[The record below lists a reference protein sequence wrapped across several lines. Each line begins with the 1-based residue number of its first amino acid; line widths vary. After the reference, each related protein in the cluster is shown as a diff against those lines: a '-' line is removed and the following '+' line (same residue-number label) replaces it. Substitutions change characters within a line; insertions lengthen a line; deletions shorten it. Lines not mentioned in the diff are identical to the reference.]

1 MNYCDSF
8 SAAFSNQEIFLDFLD
23 HIEERADW
31 QTHPTNSIQ
40 IIAIQE
46 DSDACGKITA
56 ETPEEAEQ
64 IIEDTCKNTEF
75 LLKAGDRIYAVGATA
90 IKTLENRARIS
101 GYALSDLDKK
111 TLARVL
117 NDCLQV
123 TKGQAL
129 IRIHEGKVRAV
140 HGGDKGDYVTLPM
153 PQIFE
158 VAATHMRENYDKA
171 RFSEGYFDHS
181 IAMASWEV
189 RDEGL
194 LETYRELLLQYGQ
207 LADAKL
213 AASIRIHSSD
223 VGVSGANIFCT
234 LLIGQNRIPLILGG
248 PMKLA
253 HKDNASIEAFS
264 ANVAQIFARYQ
275 EEVEGLSDLF
285 RIYVNYPENVMA
297 GVMKKAEIG
306 AALRAQTVE
315 RFRTSHGFGRCNG
328 YEVYCGICE
337 AIFLAQSNG
346 MTPRGLVDLEEKVS
360 KCLKYRFHEYDI
372 PGSIRY

>member
-8 SAAFSNQEIFLDFLD
+8 SAVFSDQEAFLDFLD
-23 HIEERADW
+23 RIEAHADW
-31 QTHPTNSIQ
+31 QTYPTSSIRVF
-40 IIAIQE
+40 AIRE
-46 DSDACGKITA
+46 ASDARGKIAA
-56 ETPEEAEQ
+56 ETLEEAEK
-64 IIEDTCKNTEF
+64 IIEDTCRNTNF
-75 LLKAGDRIYAVGATA
+75 LLKAGDKIYAVGSTA

-101 GYALSDLDKK
+101 GYALSDLDKE

-153 PQIFE
+153 PQLFE
-158 VAATHMRENYDKA
+158 VAATHMQENYDEAKFA
-171 RFSEGYFDHS
+171 EGYFDHS
-181 IAMASWEV
+181 IAIASWNV
-189 RDEGL
+189 RDEKL
-194 LETYRELLLQYGQ
+194 LDTYRELLLQYGQ
-207 LADAKL
+207 LADEKL

-223 VGVSGANIFCT
+223 VGTSGANIFCT
-234 LLIGQNRIPLILGG
+234 LLTGKNQTPLILGG
-248 PMKLA
+248 PIKLP
-253 HKDNASIEAFS
+253 HKDNASLEAFS

-275 EEVEGLSDLF
+275 EEVEGLSNLF
-285 RIYVNYPENVMA
+285 RIYVNYPANVMA
-297 GVMKKAEIG
+297 SVMKKAEIG

-315 RFRTSHGFGRCNG
+315 RFRAGHGLGRCNG

-337 AIFLAQSNG
+337 VIFLAQSNG

-372 PGSIRY
+372 PGSISY

>member
-1 MNYCDSF
+1 MNYRDDFSVSF
-8 SAAFSNQEIFLDFLD
+8 NEQESFLDFLD
-23 HIEERADW
+23 YIEARADW
-31 QTHPTNSIQ
+31 QNHPTNSLQVFAVEEFPDAGQKIEAETLDEAEE
-40 IIAIQE
+40 IIA
-46 DSDACGKITA
+46 
-56 ETPEEAEQ
+56 
-64 IIEDTCKNTEF
+64 DTGQNTDL
-75 LLKAGDRIYAVGATA
+75 LLKAGERTYAVGATA
-90 IKTLENRARIS
+90 IKTLENWARIS
-101 GYALSDLDKK
+101 GYALSDLEKAK
-111 TLARVL
+111 LARVL

-158 VAATHMRENYDKA
+158 VAATHMQENYDEA

-189 RDEGL
+189 RDDRL

-207 LADAKL
+207 LADDKL

-223 VGVSGANIFCT
+223 VGTSGANIFCT
-234 LLIGQNRIPLILGG
+234 LLTGKNQTPLILGG
-248 PMKLA
+248 PIKLP
-253 HKDNASIEAFS
+253 HKDNASIEVFS

-275 EEVEGLSDLF
+275 EEVEGLSNLF
-285 RIYVNYPENVMA
+285 QIYVNYPANVMA
-297 GVMKKAEIG
+297 SIMKKAEIG

-315 RFRTSHGFGRCNG
+315 QFRVSHGLGRCNG

-372 PGSIRY
+372 PGSISY